1 MVVYV
6 KLILFLISQLVMKIP
21 LALSFVILFSLGTMH
36 AWAEPAPQV
45 LVMGTFHFK
54 NPKLDVIKTE
64 QLDVMEESE
73 QEYLEKLAKQL
84 SQFKPTVVMLEYGPK
99 KHDAINKEYQDYLKG
114 NFKLKANEIYQIGF
128 RLAKM
133 AGLKEVHS
141 FDEQNI
147 HWQGDK
153 LNEYMKRKDLSALA
167 NYEQTITDWVNK
179 IGNQHK
185 TLNLQELLIEA
196 NDEKIDRTNMGL
208 YLLTNAV
215 GAEDNFIGADTT
227 ASWWHRNFRMY
238 ARIQN
243 KAKPDARIFV
253 LGGQGHT
260 AILRQLV
267 NIDSRIEEE
276 PVLSYLEL
284 EYSLRPSQ

>member
-1 MVVYV
+1 MIVYV
-6 KLILFLISQLVMKIP
+6 KLILLLISQLFMKIS
-21 LALSFVILFSLGTMH
+21 LTLSFVILFSLGTIH
-36 AWAEPAPQV
+36 AWAEDAPQV
-45 LVMGTFHFK
+45 LMMGTFHFK
-54 NPKLDVIKTE
+54 NPQLDVVKAE
-64 QLDVMEESE
+64 QLDVMQESE

-84 SQFKPTVVMLEYGPK
+84 SQFKPTVVMLEYRPT
-99 KHDAINKEYQDYLKG
+99 KHEEINREYREYLKG
-114 NFKLKANEIYQIGF
+114 NFRLKANEIYQVGF

-133 AGLKEVHS
+133 VGLKEVHS

-153 LNEYMKRKDLSALA
+153 LNEYMKSKDPSALT
-167 NYEQTITDWVNK
+167 NFEQTIADWVNK
-179 IGNQHK
+179 VNDNHK
-185 TLNLQELLIEA
+185 TLNLQELLIAA
-196 NDEKIDRTNMGL
+196 NDEKNDYANMDV
-208 YLLTNAV
+208 YLLSNAV

-267 NIDSRIEEE
+267 NIDSRIKVE

-284 EYSLRPSQ
+284 EYSTQSSQ